1 MVPATAYLTIT
12 AVNYILVYYCRD
24 HALLLSYYSLTT
36 ANLLYYPAYS
46 CQHTFPLK
54 AALASDT
61 RRSAR
66 TSTEALRDALGDDA
80 Q

>member
-1 MVPATAYLTIT
+1 MTMPYCYLTT
-12 AVNYILVYYCRD
+12 
-24 HALLLSYYSLTT
+24 ALLLLTCYT
-36 ANLLYYPAYS
+36 TQPTL

-66 TSTEALRDALGDDA
+66 TSTDALRDALGDDA
-80 Q
+80 LGDAAQ